1 LVGLAGSIIDLPDIV
16 VVSSAGGVLL
26 DVLALRPWFTDRPVR
41 WVAELAPDTHAE
53 LTGEPVTW
61 ANEDRGAAAVMRE
74 IFRARRKLRRWRPQ
88 VLVSAGTAVAVPWF
102 IAARLVGVPSV
113 WVETWNLVGSH
124 QGIAARICARM
135 ARAVI
140 VQRPER
146 LALHRRAVL
155 AGELY

>member
-1 LVGLAGSIIDLPDIV
+1 MTDIV

-26 DVLALRPWFTDRPVR
+26 DVLALRPWFTGRHVR
-41 WVAELAPDTHAE
+41 WVAESAVDTRAE
-53 LTGEPVTW
+53 LTEESVTW
-61 ANEDRGAAAVMRE
+61 ASENRGTAAVMRE

-102 IAARLVGVPSV
+102 IAARLVGIPSV
-113 WVETWNLVGSH
+113 WVETWNIVGSH
-124 QGIAARICARM
+124 QGIAARICAQM

-146 LALHRRAVL
+146 LALHRSAVL